1 VSHSPHSDSGSHSE
15 ATPFPLPDPQPVFA
29 ALFDGALG
37 FGILKP
43 EDLLKKHT
51 PLKVLESIEDK
62 ERVTDIV
69 HACTGMLK
77 SIILAR
83 YDIRRFAED
92 IDAGIKADPLIAKR
106 FIDALGV
113 DYFLQCM
120 EPVELYNVVME
131 TLWMTRD
138 EPATRGFAAS
148 LCNAL
153 MKHEAFGGRVKTLD
167 HIFSAITIEAL
178 MSDHVPHGLRTRMF
192 TATYK
197 GARKYG
203 SKHLAEY
210 VFDKDV
216 GGVVLIELA
225 EHLPVEYLARP
236 FAAYVD
242 KLGITETQVDRPSV
256 LPPSD
261 HPAVAPPPMPLLP
274 PTPKIPR
281 PDPPPVPVYGPPRS
295 TDGSGTE
302 EPT

>member
-1 VSHSPHSDSGSHSE
+1 MSNSPFSDSGAHSD
-15 ATPFPLPDPQPVFA
+15 ATQLPLPDSQPVFA
-29 ALFDGALG
+29 ALFDGALA

-62 ERVTDIV
+62 ERVADIV
-69 HACTGMLK
+69 HACTGMHRT
-77 SIILAR
+77 IILAR
-83 YDIRRFAED
+83 YDVRRFAED
-92 IDAGIKADPLIAKR
+92 IDAGIQADPAIAKL

-120 EPVELYNVVME
+120 QPAELYSVVME
-131 TLWMTRD
+131 TAWMLRD

-148 LCNAL
+148 LCNTL
-153 MKHEAFGGRVKTLD
+153 MKHESFGGRVKTLD

-178 MSDHVPHGLRTRMF
+178 MSDHVPHELRTRMF
-192 TATYK
+192 TAAYK
-197 GARKYG
+197 GGRKYG

-216 GGVVLIELA
+216 GGVLLIELA

-236 FAAYVD
+236 FAAYAQLIEIAD
-242 KLGITETQVDRPSV
+242 AKVDRPSV

-261 HPAVAPPPMPLLP
+261 HPAMAPPIP
-274 PTPKIPR
+274 PVPKIPR
-281 PDPPPVPVYGPPRS
+281 PPEFVMAHGAPSPPPSNGEA
-295 TDGSGTE
+295 GSE
-302 EPT
+302 DPT